1 MKGYQVTEKT
11 GKIAGAKVVDGSE
24 DILLIS
30 DDGTIIRMAVED
42 VNCYG
47 RTTQGVRVM
56 RLSEGSRVISLAK
69 ADKEEDEE
77 TEDQE
82 TVPEGTETQAQPQE

>member
-1 MKGYQVTEKT
+1 
-11 GKIAGAKVVDGSE
+11 
-24 DILLIS
+24 
-30 DDGTIIRMAVED
+30 MAVED

-77 TEDQE
+77 TEDQD
-82 TVPEGTETQAQPQE
+82 TAPEGTETQE

>member
-1 MKGYQVTEKT
+1 M
-11 GKIAGAKVVDGSE
+11 VDGSE

-77 TEDQE
+77 TEDQD
-82 TVPEGTETQAQPQE
+82 TALEGNENQAQPQE